1 MEIPRLETFV
11 RVAETGSFN
20 KAAERGNITS
30 TAVLKQ
36 MNLLESE
43 IGVKLFERTHR
54 GLVLTKAGQSLYKDA
69 KYILRYVHE
78 SEVRARKAMGEE
90 DNLIRIGVSPMT
102 PADAFAEIL
111 PMIRSYDPSL
121 RFRVVPFENTL
132 ENAVEILGN
141 LGQNIDVVFGIM
153 DESMLRLRK
162 CDGYML
168 YDLPIS
174 VALSLESPLA
184 ERDSLS
190 VSDLYGQS
198 LLLMHRGWSD
208 SVDRL
213 RDDLTANHPQI
224 RIVDFDFYN
233 MDIFNR
239 CASSGEVLMA
249 VGRWNNVHPMLKVVP
264 VDWSYT
270 IPYGMF
276 YSYDPAP
283 NVEKLLDA
291 VSTID
296 FSCCNHR

>member
-90 DNLIRIGVSPMT
+90 DKLIRIGVSPMT

-184 ERDSLS
+184 ERDSLY
-190 VSDLYGQS
+190 VSELYGQS